1 MPRDRRISLESLR
14 TDEEIIEDDL
24 QMRINY
30 YRNILENAYL
40 SPEWREEYE
49 LMLKELEK

>member
-1 MPRDRRISLESLR
+1 MENLR
-14 TDEEIIEDDL
+14 TPEEIIEDDL

-40 SPEWREEYE
+40 SPEWRREYE
-49 LMLKELEK
+49 LMLAELELE